1 MNDKQLKEFK
11 ISLLKETVNSF
22 ESEVMGSIQQAEL
35 YHNHLIQ
42 YFEDILEGFCA
53 DNKKLWY
60 RYYEDTYHR
69 LAEQYLKTT
78 STIKEVYVR
87 LGIVREEFMKLTD
100 TFYKEE
106 TWQILEGIWLKENI
120 GEMAQRIIEM
130 ESKHSQE
137 RYDELY

>member
-1 MNDKQLKEFK
+1 
-11 ISLLKETVNSF
+11 
-22 ESEVMGSIQQAEL
+22 
-35 YHNHLIQ
+35 
-42 YFEDILEGFCA
+42 
-53 DNKKLWY
+53 
-60 RYYEDTYHR
+60 
-69 LAEQYLKTT
+69 
-78 STIKEVYVR
+78 VR